1 VKQLKPAQA
10 RPRIPDNG
18 SSERCADSRKTMKAS
33 KVAIQRA
40 KMLIDQSREIIAEI
54 RDRKAR
60 S

>member
-1 VKQLKPAQA
+1 
-10 RPRIPDNG
+10 
-18 SSERCADSRKTMKAS
+18 MKAS

-40 KMLIDQSREIIAEI
+40 KTLIDQSREIIAEI